1 MTFPKVRFTLGHAV
15 RDFCQGMACHGPHP
29 TCNVTRHT
37 KRVGCEKRPTIII
50 SLTSSPRIGSNRGFY
65 SEDFMYQLCICADPI
80 FLEQSFA
87 KRVKNHKL
95 RDLMADG
102 KAMAALEAKL
112 AQWTA

>member
-1 MTFPKVRFTLGHAV
+1 
-15 RDFCQGMACHGPHP
+15 
-29 TCNVTRHT
+29 
-37 KRVGCEKRPTIII
+37 
-50 SLTSSPRIGSNRGFY
+50 
-65 SEDFMYQLCICADPI
+65 MYQLCICADPI